1 MHIVAHICTIGKRIA
16 QLCLCVPGLDDRICK
31 TPRNEN
37 TMLYAILPL
46 PNMKTAIFV
55 STKVFCLQRSLTKPL
70 EGKAGTQLVK
80 EMALTTNNDLS
91 LGVLYSEDV

>member
-1 MHIVAHICTIGKRIA
+1 
-16 QLCLCVPGLDDRICK
+16 
-31 TPRNEN
+31 
-37 TMLYAILPL
+37 
-46 PNMKTAIFV
+46 MKTAIFV

-91 LGVLYSEDV
+91 LGVLFSGDV